1 MILLLNRSKAAV
13 FVHHLHFSSS
23 SSATLYL
30 CVEYGCRIPAVNLS
44 SVQPILYVY
53 TLIQQKISSQLIQ
66 IRIQE
71 QESKNMQYDDIRIYR
86 SWLSS
91 ASTIAASN
99 IMQFLMESL

>member
-1 MILLLNRSKAAV
+1 MILLLNRSKDTV
-13 FVHHLHFSSS
+13 FVHHLHFS

-30 CVEYGCRIPAVNLS
+30 CVEYGCRIPVLNLS

-53 TLIQQKISSQLIQ
+53 TLIQQKTSSQLIQ

-71 QESKNMQYDDIRIYR
+71 QESKNMQYDDISIYR

-91 ASTIAASN
+91 ASTIAAAHK
-99 IMQFLMESL
+99 MQFLMKSL